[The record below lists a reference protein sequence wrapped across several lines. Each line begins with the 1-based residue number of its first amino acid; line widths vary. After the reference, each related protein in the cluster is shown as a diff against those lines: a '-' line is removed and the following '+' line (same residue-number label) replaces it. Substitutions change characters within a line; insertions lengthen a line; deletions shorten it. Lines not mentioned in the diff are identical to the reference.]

1 MLYVGSEEYERVRF
15 AYRKSGLQK
24 KKKSH
29 NFPYQSPHPCKCYL
43 KSRKEISEALSS
55 GSELIWEV
63 RMEQVK
69 CSTLK
74 SEKKQNK
81 MLNLKICE

>member
-1 MLYVGSEEYERVRF
+1 MLYIGSDKYERVRF
-15 AYRKSGLQK
+15 AYRKSGLK
-24 KKKSH
+24 KIIRTFFIS
-29 NFPYQSPHPCKCYL
+29 PPHPCKCYL

-55 GSELIWEV
+55 GSELIWEL

-74 SEKKQNK
+74 SEKKK
-81 MLNLKICE
+81 ALNLKICE